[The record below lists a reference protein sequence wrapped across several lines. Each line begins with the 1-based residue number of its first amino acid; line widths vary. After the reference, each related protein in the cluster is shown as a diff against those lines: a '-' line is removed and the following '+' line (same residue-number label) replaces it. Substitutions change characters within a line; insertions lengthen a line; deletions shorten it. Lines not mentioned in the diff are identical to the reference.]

1 MRVIVLGGGL
11 LGVASAY
18 YLQQLGHEVTVIDR
32 HDTPAAKARGVAS
45 APARAPCVAPTTS
58 GAGSAC
64 RSAIQHLRRRWRS
77 LASYFHGGA
86 PRPTERLEHLVRLGA
101 YSRETVS
108 ELRREA
114 GVSHPPHSAGWMRI
128 FTDAAAFDAFT
139 RSAPRL
145 HALGCALELLSADEA
160 LREEPA
166 LHALHALRGT
176 LAGAAFSREDPARDP
191 SAFAA
196 SMIFMCRAAGVHFLM
211 NHDVVKLHAREGRI
225 DHVELTNPDGERTT
239 LRAQAYV
246 MALGT
251 GSVPQAHALGIDL
264 PLRLVREYS
273 VLLPIRDMALAP
285 RVVLHDRTGRLRI
298 RRIET
303 PQGERLRVWSSVR
316 LTKDVAIDSA
326 GEAAHFARMLAR
338 VEQLLPGVVD
348 ASGAEFSCTLQSR
361 SATGLPVIG
370 RTPLRNLFL
379 NTAPGAPGWVNAC
392 GAGKSIARIVSGLL
406 PEVEFAFA
414 KG

>member
-1 MRVIVLGGGL
+1 MRVIVLGAGL
-11 LGVASAY
+11 LGVTSAY

-45 APARAPCVAPTTS
+45 APARTPCETPAS
-58 GAGSAC
+58 GAVRSAC
-64 RSAIQHLRRRWRS
+64 RSAIQRLRSRLRG
-77 LASYFHGGA
+77 LARYLSGA
-86 PRPTERLEHLVRLGA
+86 AQRPAERLEHLVRLSA
-101 YSRETVS
+101 YSRETVR
-108 ELRREA
+108 ELRHET
-114 GVSHPPHSAGWMRI
+114 GVSQPLRSAGWMRI
-128 FTDAAAFDAFT
+128 FTDADAFDAFA
-139 RSAPRL
+139 RSVPRL
-145 HALGCALELLSADEA
+145 HALGCVLQVLSPDEA

-166 LHALHALRGT
+166 LHALRGM
-176 LAGAAFSREDPARDP
+176 LAGAAFTREDTARDP
-191 SAFAA
+191 TAFAA

-211 NHDVVKLHAREGRI
+211 NHDVVKLHAREGLV

-246 MALGT
+246 MALGS
-251 GSVPQAHALGIDL
+251 GSVAQAHSLGIDL

-273 VLLPIRDMALAP
+273 ALLPVKEGARAP
-285 RVVLHDRTGRLRI
+285 QVMLHDRCGRLRI
-298 RRIET
+298 RRVET

-316 LTKDVAIDSA
+316 LTNATVGTA
-326 GEAAHFARMLAR
+326 GDAAQFARMLAR
-338 VEQLLPGVVD
+338 VEELLPGVAD
-348 ASGAEFSCTLQSR
+348 ASRAEFSCVLQSR
-361 SATGLPVIG
+361 SATGMPVIG

-392 GAGKSIARIVSGLL
+392 GAGKSIARIVSGLS

>member
-32 HDTPAAKARGVAS
+32 HDSPAAKARGVAS
-45 APARAPCVAPTTS
+45 ASARTPCDAPHATVS
-58 GAGSAC
+58 GGAC
-64 RSAIQHLRRRWRS
+64 RSAMAHLRRQWRS
-77 LASYFHGGA
+77 LTHYFLGGV
-86 PRPTERLEHLVRLGA
+86 PRPSDRIEHLVRLSV
-101 YSRETVS
+101 YSSATVR

-114 GVSHPPHSAGWMRI
+114 GVSQPPYNAGWMRI
-128 FTDAAAFDAFT
+128 FTDAEAFAAFA
-139 RSAPRL
+139 RNAPRL
-145 HALGCALELLSADEA
+145 HALGCALELLSPDDAV
-160 LREEPA
+160 REEPA
-166 LHALHALRGT
+166 LHALRDT
-176 LAGAAFSREDPARDP
+176 LAGAAFGREVALRDP
-191 SAFAA
+191 GAFAA

-211 NHDVVKLHAREGRI
+211 NHDVVKLHARDGRI
-225 DHVELTNPDGERTT
+225 DHVELTNPDGERCT

-246 MALGT
+246 MALGA
-251 GSVPQAHALGIDL
+251 GSVPQVHALGIDL

-273 VLLPIRDMALAP
+273 VLLPVREASVAP
-285 RVVLHDRTGRLRI
+285 RVMLHDRAGRLRI

-316 LTKDVAIDSA
+316 LTNDAVDSA
-326 GEAAHFARMLAR
+326 GEVAYFARMLER

-348 ASGAEFSCTLQSR
+348 ASRAEFSCTLQTR

-370 RTPLRNLFL
+370 RTALRNLFL
-379 NTAPGAPGWVNAC
+379 NTAPGAPSWINAC
-392 GAGKSIARIVSGLL
+392 GAGKSIARIVSGLS